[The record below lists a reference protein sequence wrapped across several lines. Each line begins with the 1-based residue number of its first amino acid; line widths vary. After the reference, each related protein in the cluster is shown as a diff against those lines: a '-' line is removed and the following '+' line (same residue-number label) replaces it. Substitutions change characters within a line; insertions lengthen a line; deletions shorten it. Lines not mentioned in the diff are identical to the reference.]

1 MASLRVQSLHL
12 SAVGSANSARRRLNY
27 CRAAINFSSNLS
39 PKEAAAIHNLLP
51 MIKLDKLPQNQQ
63 NTVITEI
70 AKRKPLGSPKLET
83 GLLVT
88 KLQTIAEAVADR
100 TEMHNIVGEQRNN
113 WNHLFLHSINSFAL
127 SASLMT
133 GISFSTSLP
142 THVLALKL
150 SSMLLLSAAAGM
162 MLVVNKIQPSQL
174 AEEQRN
180 ATRLWKQLGREINQ
194 MLSKNTPVTKQDVN
208 SAMDKVLALDKAYPL
223 PLLPGMLEKF
233 PEHVEPTC
241 WWPKEES
248 KLQKQIILVN
258 QDHINGWSEELE
270 VAMKG
275 LRNVLKMKDESL
287 YVEYGK
293 LVLSINKGLAVSG
306 PVIAGLAAVATG
318 FVDSPNSPIGG
329 GGGGGSWAPVA
340 SIVGG
345 SLVAVLNTLE
355 HGAQLGMIFEI
366 FRNCPGLYRK
376 MQEDIECN
384 LREPQVELRENGE
397 IFAMRMALKLGR
409 NVSDFKD
416 FAVFASPSCKAED
429 MKEFASKLF

>member
-12 SAVGSANSARRRLNY
+12 STVGSANSARRRLNY
-27 CRAAINFSSNLS
+27 CHAAINFPSNLS
-39 PKEAAAIHNLLP
+39 PKGAAAIQNLLP
-51 MIKLDKLPQNQQ
+51 MIKLDELPQNQQ
-63 NTVITEI
+63 YTVITEI
-70 AKRKPLGSPKLET
+70 AKRKPLGSPKEN
-83 GLLVT
+83 GLLVA

-100 TEMHNIVGEQRNN
+100 TEMHNIIGEQRNN
-113 WNHLFLHSINSFAL
+113 WNHLFLQSINSFAL

-133 GISFSTSLP
+133 GISTSLP

-208 SAMDKVLALDKAYPL
+208 SAIDKVLALDKAYPL

-241 WWPKEES
+241 WWPKEEN
-248 KLQKQIILVN
+248 KQKQILVN
-258 QDHINGWSEELE
+258 QDKCEENGWSEELE

-287 YVEYGK
+287 YVEHGK
-293 LVLSINKGLAVSG
+293 LVLSINKSLAVSG

-318 FVDSPNSPIGG
+318 FVDSPI
-329 GGGGGSWAPVA
+329 GGSWAPVA

-366 FRNCPGLYRK
+366 FRNCSGLYRK

-397 IFAMRMALKLGR
+397 VFAMRMALQLGR
-409 NVSDFKD
+409 NVSELKD
-416 FAVFASPSCKAED
+416 FAVFAPPLCKAED
-429 MKEFASKLF
+429 IKEFASKLF